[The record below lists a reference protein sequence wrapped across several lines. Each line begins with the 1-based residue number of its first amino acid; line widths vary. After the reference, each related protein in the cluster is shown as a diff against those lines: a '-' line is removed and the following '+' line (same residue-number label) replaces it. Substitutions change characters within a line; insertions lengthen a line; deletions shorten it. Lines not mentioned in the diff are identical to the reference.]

1 MPKILGKFTPYDEA
15 EKLLDGKYLDGHIT
29 GSNISASGAL
39 TAGSLIIS
47 GDQQIAGSVKLGNDI
62 SDTHHMTGSLSLSGS
77 MIIRGQTTL
86 EQYDIGNKALVI
98 KGATSIVDQV
108 IGAAT
113 QKAKLEI
120 ENLGSIGD
128 RTDDSLVNVIDL
140 GEGFQ

>member
-1 MPKILGKFTPYDEA
+1 MPAGIRYIGQHVATD
-15 EKLLDGKYLDGHIT
+15 IT

>member
-1 MPKILGKFTPYDEA
+1 
-15 EKLLDGKYLDGHIT
+15 
-29 GSNISASGAL
+29 
-39 TAGSLIIS
+39 
-47 GDQQIAGSVKLGNDI
+47 
-62 SDTHHMTGSLSLSGS
+62 
-77 MIIRGQTTL
+77 MIVRGQTTL

-128 RTDDSLVNVIDL
+128 RTDDSLVNVLDL

>member
-29 GSNISASGAL
+29 GSNISASGEL

-47 GDQQIAGSVKLGNDI
+47 GDQQIAGSMKFGDDI
-62 SDTHHMTGSLSLSGS
+62 SDIQHVTGSLSLSGS

-98 KGATSIVDQV
+98 KGATSIVNQV

-120 ENLGSIGD
+120 ENLGTIGD
-128 RTDDSLVNVIDL
+128 RTDDSLVNVLDL